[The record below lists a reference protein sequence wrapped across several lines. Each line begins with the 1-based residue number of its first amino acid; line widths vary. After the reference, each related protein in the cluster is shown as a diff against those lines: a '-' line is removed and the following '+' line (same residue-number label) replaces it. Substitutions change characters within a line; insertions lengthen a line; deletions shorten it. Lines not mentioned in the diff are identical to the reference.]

1 MHLSCLKLA
10 FRCFAQDNFPTH
22 PVETQGFEGGSGLV
36 AHAAAVE
43 TKVTPPRK
51 NGPAVRSFGM
61 NQTSTGPLLLHGGGG
76 ARVPLHTGPVGE
88 LPALL
93 QSLGTRWVVLVDQG
107 IPSDQL
113 TALRAGSSAFTFLT
127 WPGGESCK
135 TRESKAALEDR
146 LLALPLDPSWG
157 ICAVG
162 GGALLDLAGYV
173 ASGLFRGLRLVLVPT
188 TLLAMVDAS
197 VGSKNGINHPLGK
210 NLLGT
215 LYDPAAIWLDP
226 GFIDPMPLS
235 LLQQGAAEM
244 IKHALIGAREQL
256 PELAQIG
263 QILMEDRSAAGSE
276 VVQEARRYL
285 VRLLRSS
292 IQVKDGVVARSLV
305 EPEWRH
311 ILNAG
316 HTFAHGW
323 EAASAYTI
331 SHGKAVGAGLWLESQ
346 LACELGQLQISTVVG
361 VERALLAWRFHVPP
375 ISWQRLAPF
384 LLRDK
389 KHEAGRLLCSLPSEA
404 STQGLLTGSGSFSR
418 TEVQLQQF
426 EEIYHRCQPV
436 SV

>member
-1 MHLSCLKLA
+1 
-10 FRCFAQDNFPTH
+10 
-22 PVETQGFEGGSGLV
+22 
-36 AHAAAVE
+36 
-43 TKVTPPRK
+43 
-51 NGPAVRSFGM
+51 M
-61 NQTSTGPLLLHGGGG
+61 NQTSTDPLLLYGGGG

-113 TALRAGSSAFTFLT
+113 TALRAGSSAVTILT

-226 GFIDPMPLS
+226 GFIYRMPLG

-263 QILMEDRSAAGSE
+263 QIIMEDPSAACSTA
-276 VVQEARRYL
+276 VHEARRHL
-285 VRLLRSS
+285 ARLLGLS
-292 IQVKDGVVARSLV
+292 IQVKDRVVARSLI

-323 EAASAYTI
+323 EAASAYLI
-331 SHGKAVGAGLWLESQ
+331 SHGDAVGAGLRVEGALAYALGRLQRCSLES
-346 LACELGQLQISTVVG
+346 LEA
-361 VERALLAWRFHVPP
+361 ALDGWGFEVPSIP
-375 ISWQRLAPF
+375 WAQVRPF

-389 KHEAGRLLCSLPSEA
+389 KNEDGRIYLSLPCEE
-404 STQGLLTGSGSFSR
+404 STCHLLATTGSFR
-418 TEVQLQQF
+418 KAEIPVHHLEEV
-426 EEIYHRCQPV
+426 YARCQPV